1 MLELGAGGP
10 APALPLSSSLWG
22 HIRDPQAQCVN
33 TWQESALGL
42 GYTRTSLVRRP
53 ELPGSGDAEVSHGSC
68 LDPPF
73 PVPE

>member
-42 GYTRTSLVRRP
+42 GYQDQPGQKARAARLWGRRGQP
-53 ELPGSGDAEVSHGSC
+53 WLLP
-68 LDPPF
+68 
-73 PVPE
+73 